1 MSNLMASFN
10 AGVSGL
16 HSAQASLNTTSHNLA
31 NAQTKGYVRQQVL
44 VMDSFYQSAIGP
56 HDNVMQVGTGT
67 VIAKTRQIRNTFLD
81 SQYRLQLGRQCF
93 YEQNQ
98 SAAMELE
105 DMLGELEGE
114 QFQESITEF
123 QSALSSL
130 SENPEN
136 IVFKDQVVSIASKFI
151 ERARALQNQLNTYQ
165 TSLNTEVIN
174 QVDRINEIITEIKDY
189 NQLIRKYEATG
200 DGANDY
206 RDKRN
211 DLLDELG
218 QYINFDANEEVDGV
232 VTIYAEGSFLLDSST
247 QYFLTTAYESDTSK
261 LLKPVWATGGDF
273 FRRDSLAY
281 STANNT
287 DVGFLWGLLV
297 ARGSY
302 AAIYNDMPVK
312 PLESDEKYTA
322 GGTFD
327 QRAYDRDMDQ
337 YKKDV
342 EVYNGV
348 VGASIVMSVQNQ
360 LDMLVHGIVT
370 KINNM
375 LCPNKEVTIQT
386 TDAAGNTVTETVA
399 VLDEENA
406 LMGDDK
412 DNTMGTELFSR
423 RSVER
428 YTKMTAQVRQD
439 DGTYKEMEIYK
450 YNEEDPSDIYSL
462 YTIGQLEMNPVV
474 LKDASTLAVKY
485 SLTNGHAQ
493 GYAYDEV
500 EKLAGIFDEKI
511 GVLNPNS
518 MNTYNSK
525 DFYVGMVDELAN
537 TGFVWNGIVENQQI
551 TASSIDDERQN
562 VMGVSTEEELS
573 DLIKFQ
579 RCFDASSRYITTI
592 SEMLEYII
600 ERLGG

>member
-1 MSNLMASFN
+1 MWEINSL
-10 AGVSGL
+10 
-16 HSAQASLNTTSHNLA
+16 LNTL
-31 NAQTKGYVRQQVL
+31 
-44 VMDSFYQSAIGP
+44 
-56 HDNVMQVGTGT
+56 
-67 VIAKTRQIRNTFLD
+67 
-81 SQYRLQLGRQCF
+81 
-93 YEQNQ
+93 
-98 SAAMELE
+98 
-105 DMLGELEGE
+105 
-114 QFQESITEF
+114 
-123 QSALSSL
+123 
-130 SENPEN
+130 
-136 IVFKDQVVSIASKFI
+136 
-151 ERARALQNQLNTYQ
+151 
-165 TSLNTEVIN
+165 
-174 QVDRINEIITEIKDY
+174 
-189 NQLIRKYEATG
+189 
-200 DGANDY
+200 
-206 RDKRN
+206 
-211 DLLDELG
+211 
-218 QYINFDANEEVDGV
+218 
-232 VTIYAEGSFLLDSST
+232 
-247 QYFLTTAYESDTSK
+247 
-261 LLKPVWATGGDF
+261 
-273 FRRDSLAY
+273 
-281 STANNT
+281 
-287 DVGFLWGLLV
+287 
-297 ARGSY
+297 
-302 AAIYNDMPVK
+302 
-312 PLESDEKYTA
+312 
-322 GGTFD
+322 
-327 QRAYDRDMDQ
+327 
-337 YKKDV
+337 
-342 EVYNGV
+342 
-348 VGASIVMSVQNQ
+348 
-360 LDMLVHGIVT
+360 
-370 KINNM
+370 
-375 LCPNKEVTIQT
+375 IQT
-386 TDAAGNTVTETVA
+386 TDAAGNTVTETVT
-399 VLDEENA
+399 VLDEENS

-485 SLTNGHAQ
+485 SLTNGHAK